1 MSEISRPKKILL
13 VEDEPHLAFNLE
25 YNLKEEGYVVACAAT
40 GHIALEKWRREGP
53 FDLVVLD
60 VMLPEIDGMSLARQ
74 FRSES
79 QKTGLLMLTARATE
93 ADIVMGLEA
102 GADDYMTKPFHLK
115 EFLLR
120 VKRMAERSAL
130 FPVEKAPPKSRIIRL
145 GSIELN
151 VDEWQLCTPKGN
163 FKLTELE
170 ALVLKEFMEN
180 PNKVLSRDHL
190 LQKVWG
196 VGQSIETRTVDNFIM
211 RLRRYL
217 GQNPSQPRKIESVR
231 GRGYKLISQQ
241 ED

>member
-1 MSEISRPKKILL
+1 MKRILL

-25 YNLKEEGYVVACAAT
+25 YNLKEEGYAVVYAAT

-60 VMLPEIDGMSLARQ
+60 IMLPEIDGMSLARQ
-74 FRSES
+74 FRAES

-93 ADIVMGLEA
+93 ADVVMGLEA

-120 VKRMAERSAL
+120 VKRMAERSEL
-130 FPVEKAPPKSRIIRL
+130 FPTEKAAASVRVIRL

-151 VDEWQLCTPKGN
+151 LDEWRLSTPKGHI
-163 FKLTELE
+163 KLTELE
-170 ALVLKEFMEN
+170 TMLLRELMEN
-180 PNKVLSRDHL
+180 PNKILSRDYL

-196 VGQSIETRTVDNFIM
+196 VGQNVETRTVDNFIM

-217 GQNPSQPRKIESVR
+217 EPNPSQPRQIESVR
-231 GRGYKLISQQ
+231 GRGYKMIFQQ